1 MQALGAQGRTLPKRP
16 GHAGRDEYKGLN
28 APTDQAVLS
37 LVAARDPWFRA
48 GCLQGDCG
56 SFMKNRNSESVVYE
70 TGALSARHELL
81 ESSEAQEVLAT
92 FLVAHRK

>member
-1 MQALGAQGRTLPKRP
+1 
-16 GHAGRDEYKGLN
+16 
-28 APTDQAVLS
+28 
-37 LVAARDPWFRA
+37 
-48 GCLQGDCG
+48 
-56 SFMKNRNSESVVYE
+56 MKNRNSESVVYE